1 MDITKNEAQSRY
13 EMQLGGEIVGVIDYI
28 VEGDVVDL
36 PHTGV
41 EPAHEGKGYAEQLA
55 KFALED
61 IRAQGKR
68 VQPTCPYI
76 AHYIEKHP
84 QYHELRAE

>member
-1 MDITKNEAQSRY
+1 MDFTKNEARSRY
-13 EMQLGGEIVGVIDYI
+13 EMQLDGKTVGVIDYI

-41 EPAHEGKGYAEQLA
+41 EPAHEGKGYAGKLA
-55 KFALED
+55 HFALED
-61 IRAQGKR
+61 IRAQGRR

-76 AHYIEKHP
+76 ANYIDKHP
-84 QYHELRAE
+84 QYNALLAE